1 MTDPQVLIDCT
12 QDPDGSSPF
21 KWAAESSNWVG
32 LRILIESN
40 LISDKFLDKVET
52 WPECLLFKL
61 ATPLAT
67 LLSTSP
73 PDLTSEQLGELVRL
87 FVERGSSFDGCS
99 GSLLPPILCQ
109 NNSLETIHF
118 LLSHGATLPQESLPL
133 LVAQQNFVFRICNLT
148 RSGFLHP
155 EFLLAEET
163 TLSGFPEML
172 RKSETQTQKAKL
184 ANGML
189 FFALLQSLTL
199 GSGSGSGSGS
209 GLDLNLVLKLFNILQ
224 NHCQQ
229 FPDENQS
236 KVFDEIEKRLLN
248 PSTLKV
254 LARTSVR
261 KCLLSE
267 RRNDNLSRTIDNNLL
282 DTLPMELRQ
291 FLLFSD
297 LDENVIHSFFSM
309 LG

>member
-1 MTDPQVLIDCT
+1 MP
-12 QDPDGSSPF
+12 
-21 KWAAESSNWVG
+21 
-32 LRILIESN
+32 R
-40 LISDKFLDKVET
+40 
-52 WPECLLFKL
+52 EC
-61 ATPLAT
+61 
-67 LLSTSP
+67 
-73 PDLTSEQLGELVRL
+73 
-87 FVERGSSFDGCS
+87 
-99 GSLLPPILCQ
+99 
-109 NNSLETIHF
+109 
-118 LLSHGATLPQESLPL
+118 LPL
-133 LVAQQNFVFRICNLT
+133 LVAQQNFVFRICNLA

-155 EFLLAEET
+155 EFLLDDET
-163 TLSGFPEML
+163 TLYGLPEML
-172 RKSETQTQKAKL
+172 RNSETQTQKAKL

-189 FFALLQSLTL
+189 CFALLQSLSL
-199 GSGSGSGSGS
+199 GSG
-209 GLDLNLVLKLFNILQ
+209 LERHLVSKLFNILQ
-224 NHCQQ
+224 QHCPQ

-297 LDENVIHSFFSM
+297 LDENENLIRSFFS
-309 LG
+309 LLV

>member
-1 MTDPQVLIDCT
+1 V
-12 QDPDGSSPF
+12 
-21 KWAAESSNWVG
+21 ESSNWTG

-40 LISDKFLDKVET
+40 LSLIADKFLDKVET

-87 FVERGSSFDGCS
+87 FVDRGSSVDGCS

-109 NNSLETIHF
+109 HNSSETIYF
-118 LLSHGATLPQESLPL
+118 LLSHGAKLPRESLPL
-133 LVAQQNFVFRICNLT
+133 LAAQQNFVFRICNLT

-155 EFLLAEET
+155 EFLLDDET
-163 TLSGFPEML
+163 TLSGLPEML

-184 ANGML
+184 ANGL
-189 FFALLQSLTL
+189 LCFALLQSLTL
-199 GSGSGSGSGS
+199 GSG
-209 GLDLNLVLKLFNILQ
+209 LERHLVSKLFNILQ
-224 NHCQQ
+224 QHCPH

-236 KVFDEIEKRLLN
+236 KVFDEIEKRLFN

-254 LARTSVR
+254 LARKSVR
-261 KCLLSE
+261 KCLLSK
-267 RRNDNLSRTIDNNLL
+267 RRNDNLSQTIDNSLL

-297 LDENVIHSFFSM
+297 LDENVIHSFFSL